1 MTYKNSA
8 QILLDGEQQA
18 LAYSRFL
25 QRNFF
30 VDSELRQWIIDH
42 CLSSS
47 WQAGL
52 IRSEVN
58 ECLSEISNKQQLYV
72 QMRVLRRRY
81 LSLIAWADLSGVYCL
96 ESTIAAVSELADSL
110 IDNGLQHLKTAM
122 TERYGEPIGDSGQ
135 VAEMIVLALGKLGGR
150 ELNFS
155 SDVDLIFAFTES
167 GNTNG
172 RKVISNDEFFT
183 RLGRE
188 LIRYLDEA
196 SADGFVF
203 RTDMRLRPNGAS
215 GPLALSFDAME
226 YYYQTHGRDWERYAL
241 IKMRPISGSEQQ
253 STYLMHGD
261 DA

>member
-122 TERYGEPIGDSGQ
+122 TERYGEPIDTASSSSCNRSWGS
-135 VAEMIVLALGKLGGR
+135 VWVCKSSRICKRCSVLR
-150 ELNFS
+150 RN
-155 SDVDLIFAFTES
+155 
-167 GNTNG
+167 
-172 RKVISNDEFFT
+172 R
-183 RLGRE
+183 
-188 LIRYLDEA
+188 
-196 SADGFVF
+196 
-203 RTDMRLRPNGAS
+203 
-215 GPLALSFDAME
+215 
-226 YYYQTHGRDWERYAL
+226 
-241 IKMRPISGSEQQ
+241 
-253 STYLMHGD
+253 
-261 DA
+261 